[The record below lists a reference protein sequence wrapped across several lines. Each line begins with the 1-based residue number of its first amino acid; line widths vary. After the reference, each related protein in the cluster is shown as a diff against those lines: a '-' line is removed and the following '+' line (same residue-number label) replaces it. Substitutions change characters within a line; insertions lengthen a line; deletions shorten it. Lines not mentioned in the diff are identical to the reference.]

1 VTLETKVIVKLITF
15 NATLTVLYPA
25 LNVFSGIYLYRY
37 IYRNLLWGFMTS
49 YQDDAQR
56 YIARVNAALL
66 RRRSFLKWCAAFSA
80 GTLIAP
86 VTSCA
91 QDASKGGSSASPS
104 ASGSTSGELP
114 VTISMTEL
122 MEKAKAEGQLRA
134 YGMPPDWANWQ
145 GCFAL
150 FKKKYG
156 TISTYEPEG
165 GLSSAEEVQKFLAE
179 VNAPV
184 GDIGDVGV
192 LYGPEAKKQGATAAY
207 KVSRWA
213 EIPDDLKDSDGHWAS
228 NYGGVL
234 AFAVNAQKA
243 GSVPKSWDELRSG
256 NFSNMV
262 AINGD
267 PRQSNSALLAVIGAA
282 YANGGSIDDIGKGV
296 DLFADLKKK
305 GNFTPAK
312 ADTAG
317 LQSGEVGIAIKPDF
331 LCLTDRDTFAGN
343 PAIEVVI
350 PGDGAAAT
358 NYAQII
364 NKVAPHPYTARL
376 FQEFIFSDE
385 GQLEMLKGYVRPVL
399 IDKLTIPADLKAK
412 LPDPAQYKNII
423 PSVTDTAKL
432 DAAKKIVTEQWG
444 PKVLGQ

>member
-1 VTLETKVIVKLITF
+1 MTI
-15 NATLTVLYPA
+15 A
-25 LNVFSGIYLYRY
+25 L
-37 IYRNLLWGFMTS
+37 
-49 YQDDAQR
+49 DE
-56 YIARVNAALL
+56 
-66 RRRSFLKWCAAFSA
+66 
-80 GTLIAP
+80 LIA
-86 VTSCA
+86 
-91 QDASKGGSSASPS
+91 
-104 ASGSTSGELP
+104 
-114 VTISMTEL
+114 
-122 MEKAKAEGQLRA
+122 KAKAEGQLRA

-145 GCFAL
+145 GCFATL
-150 FKKKYG
+150 KTKYG
-156 TISTYEPEG
+156 ITSTYEPEG

-184 GDIGDVGV
+184 GDIADVGIV
-192 LYGPEAKKQGATAAY
+192 YGPEAKKQNATAAY

-213 EIPDDLKDSDGHWAS
+213 EIPDNLKDPDGHWAS

-234 AFAVNAQKA
+234 AFAVNPDKA

-256 NFSNMV
+256 NFPNMV

-267 PRQSNSALLAVIGAA
+267 PRQSNSALLAVIAAA
-282 YANGGSIDDIGKGV
+282 YANGGSIDDISKGI
-296 DLFADLKKK
+296 DIFADLKKK

-331 LCLTDRDTFAGN
+331 LGLVDRDNFKGSPN
-343 PAIEVVI
+343 IEVVI
-350 PGDGAAAT
+350 PSDGAATT

-364 NKVAPHPYTARL
+364 NKVAPHPYAARL
-376 FQEFIFSDE
+376 FQEYIFSDE
-385 GQLEMLKGYVRPVL
+385 GQIEMLKGYVRPTL

-423 PSVTDTAKL
+423 PAMTDTTKI
-432 DAAKKIVTEQWG
+432 DAAKKVVTEQWG

>member
-1 VTLETKVIVKLITF
+1 
-15 NATLTVLYPA
+15 
-25 LNVFSGIYLYRY
+25 
-37 IYRNLLWGFMTS
+37 MTS

-66 RRRSFLKWCAAFSA
+66 RRRSFLKWCAAFGA

-86 VTSCA
+86 VASCGQGTST
-91 QDASKGGSSASPS
+91 GGSSASPS
-104 ASGSTSGELP
+104 ASSSASGELP
-114 VTISMTEL
+114 VTISMDEL
-122 MEKAKAEGQLRA
+122 VEKAKAEGQLRA

-150 FKKKYG
+150 LKEKYG
-156 TISTYEPEG
+156 TVSTYEPEG
-165 GLSSAEEVQKFLAE
+165 GLSSAEAVQKFLAE

-184 GDIGDVGV
+184 GDIADVGV

-213 EIPDDLKDSDGHWAS
+213 ELPADLKDPDGHWAS

-234 AFAVNAQKA
+234 AFGVNPQKS
-243 GSVPKSWDELRSG
+243 GSVPKSWAELRSG
-256 NFSNMV
+256 SFPNMV

-267 PRQSNSALLAVIGAA
+267 PRQSNSALLAVIAAA
-282 YANGGSIDDIGKGV
+282 YANGGGIDDIAKGV
-296 DLFADLKKK
+296 DVFAEMKKK

-350 PGDGAAAT
+350 PQDGAAAT

-385 GQLEMLKGYVRPVL
+385 GQLEMLKGYVRPIL
-399 IDKLTIPADLKAK
+399 IDKLTIPAALKAK
-412 LPDPAQYKNII
+412 LPDSAQYKNII
-423 PSVTDTAKL
+423 PPITDTAKL
-432 DAAKKIVTEQWG
+432 AAAKKIVTEQWG